1 MDGTVISSAATQV
14 LTDITLAAISL
25 LAAYALHYIRV
36 GVDKLRAQTA
46 KLDDD
51 RERKLLDDALGDVE
65 KLAYKTVAATE
76 QTTAR
81 QLREAVKDGK
91 IDRTELTKLG
101 RQARMEVTAAISP
114 DAQILITDKL
124 GSFDDYVTKCVEEA
138 VLKLKPAS
146 VAYSIDAGDV
156 GLALAENTTGSTEAT
171 TAAQS

>member
-146 VAYSIDAGDV
+146 VAYSIGAGDM
-156 GLALAENTTGSTEAT
+156 GLTLAENTTGSTEAT

>member
-36 GVDKLRAQTA
+36 GIDKLRAQTA
-46 KLDDD
+46 KLDDE

-114 DAQILITDKL
+114 DAQILITDNL

-146 VAYSIDAGDV
+146 VAYSVDGD
-156 GLALAENTTGSTEAT
+156 LATSTSAVPDG
-171 TAAQS
+171 AVPVLQ